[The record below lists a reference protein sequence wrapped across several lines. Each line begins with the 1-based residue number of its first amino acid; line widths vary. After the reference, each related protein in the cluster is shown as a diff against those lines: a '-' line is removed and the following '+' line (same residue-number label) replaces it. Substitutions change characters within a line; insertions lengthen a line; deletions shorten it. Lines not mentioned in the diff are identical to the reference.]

1 MNNNNYINQSR
12 PHDSAIKHVSGIA
25 EYTDDIKEPPGT
37 VFGAIGWS
45 KKAKAIIKKINLNEV
60 KKSEG
65 VVAVINYLDIPGRND
80 VGPVFDGDPIFP
92 KDKIEFYGQPLFA
105 VAARTTEL
113 ARKAVLKAKVSY
125 KELKPTVSIEQAL
138 KKNNLLFNVK
148 KIKRGNASKA
158 ISKSKNLL
166 KGDFTTGS
174 QEHFYLEGQVA
185 FTIPKEGNELLVYSS
200 TQHPSETQQ
209 IISKILKQKS
219 NSVTVLVRRIGGGFG
234 GKETNFM
241 TASICALLS
250 HKTKCPVK
258 LKLDRDDDIIITGK
272 RHEFK
277 SYYEVGFDDNG
288 IIDGLKIKL
297 ASKCGMSPDL
307 SLAINERALLHI
319 DNAYY
324 LKNIE
329 VENYLCKTN
338 TSTSTAFR
346 GFGGN
351 QGMMAIENIIDNISR
366 SLNKDPY
373 EVRKLNF
380 YQKNK
385 KNITHYGM
393 KIEDNVIHE
402 IFERLIKK
410 SNYKKRYNK
419 IREFNSKNNF
429 KKKGLAITPVK
440 FGISFTTIH
449 LNQAGALVHIYTD
462 GSIYLNHGG
471 IEMGQGT
478 HTKIA
483 QLVAHS
489 FGLPYEK
496 IQISSTNTSKV
507 PNTSA
512 SAASSTT
519 DLNGAAALNA
529 VSKLKKNLEKFIKLK
544 YKIFGKEN
552 PIYKGGYIIF
562 GNRSFKFEKIVQE
575 AYLNRVSLSSSG
587 FYSTPKIKFNK
598 KKFMGRPFYYFCY
611 GAAVSEVTIDTF
623 TGENVLE
630 RVDIVHDAGNTINPS
645 LELGQIEGG
654 FVQGQGWLTMEEV
667 KWKDNGEITTF
678 SPSTYKIPAASDIPK
693 EFNVEIFKDG
703 SNKENVVNKSKTTG
717 EPPLMLAMSV
727 FFAIKD
733 AIASVTN
740 YEKIP
745 NLNAPAT
752 PENIL
757 MSIKEI
763 KKNGSYGE

>member
-1 MNNNNYINQSR
+1 MSQNQNYINQSR
-12 PHDSAIKHVSGIA
+12 PHDSAIKHVSGRA

-37 VFGAIGWS
+37 LFGAIGWS
-45 KKAKAIIKKINLNEV
+45 KKAKAIVKKINLDEV

-65 VVAVINYLDIPGRND
+65 VVEVVNYSDIPGRND

-92 KDKIEFYGQPLFA
+92 KSKVEFYGQPLFA
-105 VAARTTEL
+105 VAAKSTEY
-113 ARKAVLKAKVSY
+113 ARKAVLKAKVIY
-125 KELKPTVSIEQAL
+125 KDLEPTTTIEEAL
-138 KKNNLLFNVK
+138 KKNNLLFDVK
-148 KIKRGNASKA
+148 KIKRGNAQKA
-158 ISKSKNLL
+158 ILASKNLL
-166 KGDFTTGS
+166 KGNFTTGS

-185 FTIPKEGNELLVYSS
+185 FTIPKEDNELLVYSS

-209 IISKILKQKS
+209 IISKMLNQKS

-250 HKTKCPVK
+250 YKTKCPVK

-272 RHEFK
+272 RHEFN
-277 SYYEVGFDDNG
+277 SNYEVGFDNNG
-288 IIDGLKIKL
+288 TINGLKIKL
-297 ASKCGMSPDL
+297 ASNCGMSPDL

-324 LKNIE
+324 LKNVE

-338 TSTSTAFR
+338 ISTSTAFR

-366 SLNKDPY
+366 YLKKDPS
-373 EVRKLNF
+373 EIRKLNF

-393 KIEDNVIHE
+393 KIEDNVINE
-402 IFERLIKK
+402 IFEKLLKK
-410 SNYKKRYNK
+410 SNYKKRYNE
-419 IREFNSKNNF
+419 IRNFNLKNKF
-429 KKKGLAITPVK
+429 QKKGISITPVK

-462 GSIYLNHGG
+462 GSIHLNHGG

-496 IQISSTNTSKV
+496 VQITSTNTSKV

-529 VSKLKKNLEKFIKLK
+529 VSKLKKNLEKFIKSK
-544 YKIFGKEN
+544 YKIFDKKN
-552 PIYKGGYIIF
+552 PIYKDGYILF
-562 GNRSFKFEKIVQE
+562 GNRTFKFEKVIKE
-575 AYLNRVSLSSSG
+575 AYLNRISLSSSG

-598 KKFMGRPFYYFCY
+598 KKFIGRPFYYFCY
-611 GAAVSEVTIDTF
+611 GAAVSEVTIDTL

-630 RVDIVHDAGNTINPS
+630 RVDILHDAGNTINPS

-667 KWKDNGEITTF
+667 KWNSNGQITTF
-678 SPSTYKIPAASDIPK
+678 SPSTYKIPAASDMPK

-703 SNKENVVNKSKTTG
+703 INKESVVNKSKTTG

-733 AIASVTN
+733 AIASISN
-740 YEKIP
+740 YKKIP
-745 NLNAPAT
+745 ILNSPAT
-752 PENIL
+752 PESIL
-757 MSIKEI
+757 ISIK
-763 KKNGSYGE
+763 KLNSK